1 MISSYSNSLQSS
13 YEYCERFTKTSYEN
27 FTVGSFL
34 LPRSKRKHICA
45 IYSYCRIVDD
55 IGDESSNRFPF
66 LTYIN
71 LDVDWESMGE
81 TSKRLALLEYWESEL
96 ELCYS
101 DVPNNPVMYALQD
114 TIKLF
119 DIPCDL
125 FKKLIHA
132 NKLDQINT
140 RYSTFEDLLGYCNYS
155 ANPVGRI
162 FLYLFGHND
171 RIRQSLSD
179 STCTGLQL
187 VNFWQDIGRDL
198 DKGRI
203 YIPAEDMRYFGY
215 SEHDLISG
223 LENEA
228 FRNLIEFQV
237 DRTMSYLVEGS
248 QLANIVNG
256 ACKLDVALFTRG
268 GVEIANLIRRSN
280 YQVLKSRPRLSP
292 GRRSLLVLMS
302 TLRYVFDMNQ
312 AYRISK

>member
-1 MISSYSNSLQSS
+1 MISSYSNALQSS

-71 LDVDWESMGE
+71 FDVDWESMDE

-125 FKKLIHA
+125 FKKLIDA

-140 RYSTFEDLLGYCNYS
+140 RYGTFEDLLQYCKYS

-162 FLYLFGHND
+162 FLYLFGYND

-187 VNFWQDIGRDL
+187 VNFWQDIGRDVN
-198 DKGRI
+198 KGRI
-203 YIPAEDMRYFGY
+203 YIPAEDMSYFGY

-228 FRNLIEFQV
+228 FRNLIEFQM

-248 QLANIVNG
+248 QLANIVTG

-280 YQVLKSRPRLSP
+280 YQVLKSRPRLST
-292 GRRSLLVLMS
+292 GRRSLLVLKS

-312 AYRISK
+312 AYRISR